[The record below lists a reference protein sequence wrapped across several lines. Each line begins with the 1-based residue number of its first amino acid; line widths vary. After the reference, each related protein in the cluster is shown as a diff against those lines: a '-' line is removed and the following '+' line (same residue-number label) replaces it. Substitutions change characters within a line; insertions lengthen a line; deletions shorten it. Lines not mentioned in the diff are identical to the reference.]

1 MDKNKIL
8 SRAETIFAEFHSVDK
23 NVYKGIRK
31 VKNKAAGIYFLDVSG
46 ELPDDISAYQNK
58 FIAEEYYNNPG
69 PTQWNYYLI
78 LMQDAEQSEAKRK
91 KEIENDDKFA
101 RKFVFSESQFFDF
114 FDIKHNADLADL
126 NVIAQLKQELDKVG
140 LQEVYSSLTYA
151 EIMRRFESDTSE
163 KTVAASKQSV
173 TKDPGSINRI
183 NYLHLQENYR
193 PFPLIKEFNFG
204 SVNLIQGKNGVGKTS
219 LFEAIELM
227 ISGRTFRSGQTVSR
241 NCIEAKFNNREELH
255 GVDCSNTSKFKEL
268 DTHWY
273 GNYVTSR
280 NDCQLHNSFN
290 RFNFFNADAA
300 FHFANSDSDKE
311 IYDALMNIILGPE
324 YKELADRIDKIYE
337 RMRALHNS
345 TDSELRKAKSDL
357 ANALAEIAQFESVS
371 DLNVVLQG
379 IEDAVKRVSFKNDFS
394 DLEKRLNEIE
404 AANTA
409 VLNLALN
416 IDRSPA
422 VDSSTALKERNEGM
436 RIKAV
441 LLERIAKDMNGLN
454 VERIDL
460 LAEQQR
466 LSSAVGNTEKLL
478 RYFADQ
484 SFLQLEGLDS
494 SIVQSESLLNKI
506 IKIAALIGDVSLN
519 DEEKKSI
526 LSELSAK
533 TAEKNRNAAEE
544 LTKLQKQL
552 SDYYHTLNASDKL
565 IREMKAL
572 GQQYLMN
579 APTAESCPLC
589 QTHFDRAELER
600 RVLLLVQKAENTGDD
615 STFKTLNENIEK
627 LKQQIERL
635 NGTASMIAKITEAV
649 RLWDDQLIILSASEI
664 LSALHKEVA
673 GISGKE
679 LELTTKKN
687 TKLGAQK
694 AGLTEV
700 ELISLKRYFTE
711 NYPDNPIQ
719 KGQGAAFSQLLT
731 KLQKDLHE
739 IEQKNGNID
748 NRRKMMAAEFKTA
761 YGIPAEQAVNLKGL
775 QETFN
780 NEEALLKSVTE
791 CYERLNVL
799 IHLGPHD
806 SIKALIVES
815 ELLARSIDNF
825 KKEMQSRVGL
835 ASATKRKEAAE
846 KTIKEKK
853 QLYARVKPAFDKL
866 AELYDDKGASQT
878 QRFLQANLEEILDI
892 FKAIHAPQEF
902 TDLRIEG
909 KEIKLI
915 LQDDDGVKEERGIAE
930 ISTGQR
936 SALVL
941 SIFLT
946 LNRKLKKGPN
956 VIMFDDPVSFIDD
969 LNALS
974 FLDFL
979 RYVVVKDGRQIF
991 FATAN
996 ARLASLFEKKFDF
1009 LGDDFAKWKFERA

>member
-1 MDKNKIL
+1 MDKIKIL
-8 SRAETIFAEFHSVDK
+8 SLAETIFAGFHSIDE

-31 VKNKAAGIYFLDVSG
+31 VKDKAAGVYYLDVSG
-46 ELPDDISAYQNK
+46 KLPNDISAYQNK
-58 FIAEEYYNNPG
+58 FIADDYYNNPG
-69 PTQWNYYLI
+69 PEQWNYYLI
-78 LMQDAEQSEAKRK
+78 LMQDAEQSEKKQK
-91 KEIENDDKFA
+91 KEIENDEKFA

-114 FDIKHNADLADL
+114 FDIKHNADLSNL

-151 EIMRRFESDTSE
+151 EIMRRFESDTSD
-163 KTVAASKQSV
+163 KTVAASNQTV
-173 TKDPGSINRI
+173 TTDPGTITRI

-227 ISGRTFRSGQTVSR
+227 ICGRTHRSGQTVSK
-241 NCIEAKFNNREELH
+241 NCIVAKFNNREDLH
-255 GVDCSNTSKFKEL
+255 GVDCSKTSKFKEL

-345 TDSELRKAKSDL
+345 TETELGKAKSDL

-371 DLNVVLQG
+371 DLTVVLQG
-379 IEDAVKRVSFKNDFS
+379 IADALKRVSFKKDFS
-394 DLEKRLNEIE
+394 DHEKQLNEIE

-422 VDSSTALKERNEGM
+422 VDSATALKERNEGLQN
-436 RIKAV
+436 KAV
-441 LLERIAKDMNGLN
+441 LLEKITKDMNGLN
-454 VERIDL
+454 VERTDL

-478 RYFADQ
+478 RYFADEN
-484 SFLQLEGLDS
+484 FLQLEGLDRL
-494 SIVQSESLLNKI
+494 IVQSESLLNKTR
-506 IKIAALIGDVSLN
+506 KIAALIGDVSLN
-519 DEEKKSI
+519 DEEKNLI
-526 LSELSAK
+526 MSELSTK
-533 TAEKNRNAAEE
+533 TAEKNRNNVED
-544 LTKLQKQL
+544 LTKFQKQL
-552 SDYYHTLNASDKL
+552 SDYYQTLKASDKL

-572 GQQYLMN
+572 GQQYLTY

-589 QTHFDRAELER
+589 QTLFDRAELER
-600 RVLLLVQKAENTGDD
+600 RILLLVQKAENTGDD
-615 STFKTLNENIEK
+615 STFRTLNENIEK
-627 LKQQIERL
+627 LKQQIEGL
-635 NGTASMIAKITEAV
+635 NGTASMIAKITDAV
-649 RLWDDQLIILSASEI
+649 RLWDDQLILLSASEI
-664 LSALHKEVA
+664 LSALHNEVA
-673 GISGKE
+673 DIPGKE

-687 TKLGAQK
+687 TKLSAQK
-694 AGLTEV
+694 AGLSEA
-700 ELISLKRYFTE
+700 EFMSLKKYFAE
-711 NYPDNPIQ
+711 NYPHNPIRT
-719 KGQGAAFSQLLT
+719 GQGVAFSQLLT
-731 KLQKDLHE
+731 KLQRDLQE

-748 NRRKMMAAEFKTA
+748 NRRKMKAAEFKTA
-761 YGIPAEQAVNLKGL
+761 YGIPAELEVKLKEL
-775 QETFN
+775 QEAFN
-780 NEEALLKSVTE
+780 NEKALLKSVSD

-799 IHLGPHD
+799 IHLGPD
-806 SIKALIVES
+806 NSTKALIVES

-846 KTIKEKK
+846 KTIKGKEE
-853 QLYARVKPAFDKL
+853 LYARVKPAFDKL

-892 FKAIHAPQEF
+892 FKAIHAPHEF
-902 TDLRIEG
+902 TDLRMEG

-915 LQDDDGVKEERGIAE
+915 LQNDASVKEERRIAE

-1009 LGDDFAKWKFERA
+1009 LAEDFVKWKFERA